1 MPKKY
6 KNEQKIY
13 KMKGCSKTSKTLK
26 NKYLG
31 GSIKNAYP
39 NIGPNPGGFN
49 FLNPQT
55 GGCGEQCGIH
65 MKGGTRE
72 MRGMKGIHRIGCKC
86 STCKNSMKGGMPYPN
101 GLLGNAW
108 TPSVT
113 GWPGVDNISMNR
125 NHLEYNTYTNDVS
138 RQMRD
143 VGAAPPFTYLGGGL
157 SPELAEKNLSN
168 FRRPA
173 FGENSSFSPIE
184 IQKKVDIKLAPSIHF
199 LKHAKSKKSKKLNKS
214 NKSKK
219 TQRMYGGNTNF
230 LNQDLVNVG
239 RQIQYGLGSTYN
251 AIRGYT
257 APVNPLPWKDQ
268 LK

>member
-6 KNEQKIY
+6 KNGQKLY
-13 KMKGCSKTSKTLK
+13 KMKGCSKTLK
-26 NKYLG
+26 NKHLG

-39 NIGPNPGGFN
+39 YMGPKPSGFN
-49 FLNPQT
+49 FINPQT
-55 GGCGEQCGIH
+55 GGCGEQCGTH
-65 MKGGTRE
+65 MKGG
-72 MRGMKGIHRIGCKC
+72 MGSHRVGCKC

-108 TPSVT
+108 TPSIS

-157 SPELAEKNLSN
+157 SAKMAEKNLTN

-173 FGENSSFSPIE
+173 FGQNSSFSPIE
-184 IQKKVDIKLAPSIHF
+184 IQKKLDIKVAPSIRF
-199 LKHAKSKKSKKLNKS
+199 LKHAKSSKKIQKKSQTK
-214 NKSKK
+214 
-219 TQRMYGGNTNF
+219 RMYGGNSNF
-230 LNQDLVNVG
+230 LSQDLVNVG

-251 AIRGYT
+251 AIRGYA

-268 LK
+268 LN